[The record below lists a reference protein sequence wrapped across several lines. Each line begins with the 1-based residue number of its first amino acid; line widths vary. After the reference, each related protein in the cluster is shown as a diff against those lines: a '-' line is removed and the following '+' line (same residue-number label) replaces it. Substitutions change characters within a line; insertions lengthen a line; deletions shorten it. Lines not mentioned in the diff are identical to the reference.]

1 MKSALTTQPEKK
13 IKKKLVAKEQGFES
27 DVSSSSDENSS
38 ESMDENQHFDDM
50 REIFT
55 FKKGPGKV
63 SKDAKETMQECTS
76 EFLLFITSEA
86 QELC

>member
-1 MKSALTTQPEKK
+1 M
-13 IKKKLVAKEQGFES
+13 IKKKLVTKEQGFES

-38 ESMDENQHFDDM
+38 ESQNENQNFDDV

-55 FKKGPGKV
+55 SKKGPGKV

-76 EFLLFITSEA
+76 EFLLFITKG
-86 QELC
+86 